1 MRPERRGVLGVEG
14 SGEFKDGSIKFGVT
28 LLLPPR
34 LVFLPPLGADRVR
47 RRRSAPNGL
56 LVDFGLVSDILSYVE
71 FVEVDVDDSELS
83 STRRGGGRDT
93 RRVFC
98 VLGVVG

>member
-1 MRPERRGVLGVEG
+1 MEG

-47 RRRSAPNGL
+47 RRRSAPNDVL
-56 LVDFGLVSDILSYVE
+56 GLVSDILSNVE
-71 FVEVDVDDSELS
+71 FVEVEVDDSELS
-83 STRRGGGRDT
+83 FTRRGGGRDT

>member
-1 MRPERRGVLGVEG
+1 MEG
-14 SGEFKDGSIKFGVT
+14 SGESKDGSIKFGVT

-56 LVDFGLVSDILSYVE
+56 LGFVSDILSNVE
-71 FVEVDVDDSELS
+71 FVEVEVDDSELS

-93 RRVFC
+93 RSVFC